1 MSLTRTGIKRFYSRL
16 TQQSQKEW
24 QESQKES
31 QPSTKKKK
39 KKPETQIFTK
49 EETTTKKKF
58 QNLLGMKVFK
68 RCGRVSKESHKTY
81 KHVRESQM

>member
-1 MSLTRTGIKRFYSRL
+1 MSLTRTGIKRLYSRL

-39 KKPETQIFTK
+39 KPETQIFTK
-49 EETTTKKKF
+49 EETTKKIF